1 MKRVRNWL
9 MTIMCLS
16 LITAVAFDWTM
27 FCKIA
32 VVVNAVVLL
41 VCIAWDLIKAIKAK

>member
-16 LITAVAFDWTM
+16 LIMAVVFDWTM
-27 FCKIA
+27 FCKIEVA
-32 VVVNAVVLL
+32 VNAVALL
-41 VCIAWDLIKAIKAK
+41 VCIAWDLIKKS